1 MQRQTAKGSQIANGN
16 LEIGV
21 LTDSFGCLSILFHY
35 CTLKLTRKLDNMWIL
50 FIIPIVIKL
59 SLYDSVC
66 NYNKGGFIGN
76 FSSTSH
82 LSVWEE
88 YENIISFLYV
98 LLVRVFHHIDFVH

>member
-88 YENIISFLYV
+88 YENII
-98 LLVRVFHHIDFVH
+98 